1 MSRIDFTG
9 KPGEYTYTQTEYGK
23 HAYGVVQ
30 NGATSPRNNSAQRNA
45 GGADREPGDHGG
57 HLIPHSQG
65 GRNDESNLDAQNANV
80 NQIGQRS
87 IERDVSRLADDP
99 SKTVYLD
106 VQNYNRPGVDRPD
119 CTMIT
124 VGVQDNTTG
133 RVDVAH
139 YSLQNASYEEQDQWN
154 ELANQNTTIDPTQ
167 DAGMTPQERA
177 LANEYAEEDYFDG
190 PLGSG
195 YTVFFDESEAPV
207 SGTREATIDD
217 GVSLGAEENSV
228 SQDFDDGVSL
238 GASEEDASQEIGD
251 DGVSLDNDRDSGPD
265 NSMDG
270 GIDMD

>member
-1 MSRIDFTG
+1 MSGIDFTG

-23 HAYGVVQ
+23 HAYGVVK
-30 NGATSPRNNSAQRNA
+30 NGAVAPRDNHAQRTA

-65 GRNDESNLDAQNANV
+65 GRTDRTNLDAQNANV

-87 IERDVSRLADDP
+87 IERDVSRLAADP
-99 SKTVYLD
+99 NKTVYLD
-106 VQNYNRPGVDRPD
+106 VQNYNRSGIDRPD

-133 RVDVAH
+133 RVDIAH

-154 ELANQNTTIDPTQ
+154 ELTNQDATIDPSQ

-177 LANEYAEEDYFDG
+177 IANEYAEEDYFDG

-195 YTVFFDESEAPV
+195 YTVFFDGSEV
-207 SGTREATIDD
+207 SVGGAGETQIDD
-217 GVSLGAEENSV
+217 GVSLGVGENAV
-228 SQDFDDGVSL
+228 GQDFDDGVSL
-238 GASEEDASQEIGD
+238 GASGADSSRELGD
-251 DGVSLDNDRDSGPD
+251 HGVSPDSSLDNG
-265 NSMDG
+265 MDG
-270 GIDMD
+270 GMDMD

>member
-45 GGADREPGDHGG
+45 GGTDREPGDHGG
-57 HLIPHSQG
+57 HLIPHSPG
-65 GRNDESNLDAQNANV
+65 GRNDETNLDAQNANV

-99 SKTVYLD
+99 NKTVYLD
-106 VQNYNRPGVDRPD
+106 VQNYNRSGVDRPD

-154 ELANQNTTIDPTQ
+154 ELTIQDSTIDPTQ

-190 PLGSG
+190 SLGSG

-207 SGTREATIDD
+207 SGTREAAIDD
-217 GVSLGAEENSV
+217 GVSLGAGENSV
-228 SQDFDDGVSL
+228 GQDFDDGVSL
-238 GASEEDASQEIGD
+238 GAMENDTSQEID
-251 DGVSLDNDRDSGPD
+251 DGGLSLDSSQD

-270 GIDMD
+270 GIDME